1 VFDRLVLFATGLSSM
16 NTESEVGAKRT
27 RTQDEELIYAAK
39 KKYRFILPRSVE
51 GTGAPTVIK
60 DHQGTSQPTGVPRIV
75 KIRKQISKPIGAPTV
90 IKDHK
95 GIPKPIGAPT
105 VVTDHKGRSQP
116 FEGAFLGNCRP
127 YVFGFK
133 DRAET
138 MTCWLV
144 KCSSRGGCQDTI
156 CTTHG

>member
-1 VFDRLVLFATGLSSM
+1 M

-39 KKYRFILPRSVE
+39 KYRFILPRSVE

-60 DHQGTSQPTGVPRIV
+60 DHQGASKPTGPPRVIKDHQGTSKPTEAPRVV
-75 KIRKQISKPIGAPTV
+75 KNPKKISKPIGAP
-90 IKDHK
+90 I
-95 GIPKPIGAPT
+95 
-105 VVTDHKGRSQP
+105 VVTDHKGRSKP
-116 FEGAFLGNCRP
+116 FEGAFLGICRP

>member
-1 VFDRLVLFATGLSSM
+1 MSTV
-16 NTESEVGAKRT
+16 SEVGAKRT
-27 RTQDEELIYAAK
+27 SAQDEELIYAA

-51 GTGAPTVIK
+51 ATGAPTVIK
-60 DHQGTSQPTGVPRIV
+60 DHKGTSKPIRAPKVV
-75 KIRKQISKPIGAPTV
+75 KNRKKISKPAGAPTV

-95 GIPKPIGAPT
+95 GISKPIGTPT
-105 VVTDHKGRSQP
+105 VVRDHKGRSKP
-116 FEGAFLGNCRP
+116 FEGAFLGVCRP

-138 MTCWLV
+138 MMCWLV